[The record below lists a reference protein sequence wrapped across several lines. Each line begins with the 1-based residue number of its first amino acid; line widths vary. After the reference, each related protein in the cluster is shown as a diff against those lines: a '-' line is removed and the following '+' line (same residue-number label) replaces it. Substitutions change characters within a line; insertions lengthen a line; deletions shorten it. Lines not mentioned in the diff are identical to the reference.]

1 MELKT
6 VKILYWEIIIMF
18 MQSDDI
24 PVQVYRKN
32 NLTVMI
38 IIADDKL
45 N

>member
-6 VKILYWEIIIMF
+6 VKTLYWEIIIMF

-32 NLTVMI
+32 NLIVMI